1 MRLAYIV
8 WAFSPIGW
16 RAIRRLSTNGDLTML
31 NKASRS
37 LRIALYFTA
46 AILLALTVSPVYA
59 DNIVVPSG
67 DTSTVG
73 NDNSGSLAGS
83 VSSFQVEDDFASSD
97 FSSVSGPIL
106 ITSLAFRLEPNTGSM
121 SATDTSFDIYLSTTS
136 YSANSSEGG
145 TLLTT
150 NYATNLGANNTL
162 VGSGGPGTLW
172 SSSGCTGSGPCPF
185 NVVFTF
191 STPFLY
197 NPSAGNL
204 LLDLQVNGYNG
215 SGTGEFD
222 VQNYFSAPATAAVDE
237 ITGSGAT
244 GTQEYSDS
252 VTEFTYTT
260 PTPEPSS
267 MLLLSSG
274 LVGLGFMKRKVFKS

>member
-1 MRLAYIV
+1 MVMTR
-8 WAFSPIGW
+8 
-16 RAIRRLSTNGDLTML
+16 L
-31 NKASRS
+31 NKVSQS

-83 VSSFQVEDDFASSD
+83 ISSRQIEDDFASSD
-97 FSSVSGPIL
+97 FSSVSGPIS
-106 ITSLAFRLEPNTGSM
+106 ITSLAFRLEPSTGSM
-121 SATDTSFDIYLSTTS
+121 SATDTSFNMYLSTTP

-145 TLLTT
+145 TMLTT
-150 NYATNLGANNTL
+150 NFATNLGADNTL
-162 VGSGGPGTLW
+162 VDSGGPGTLW

-185 NVVFTF
+185 DVVFTF

-197 NPSAGNL
+197 NPSNGNL
-204 LLDLQVNGYNG
+204 LLDLQINGYNG

-222 VQNYFSAPATAAVDE
+222 VQNYFGVPATAAVDE

-244 GTQEYSDS
+244 GTQEFSDS
-252 VTEFTYTT
+252 VTEFTYAI

-267 MLLLSSG
+267 LFLLGSG
-274 LVGLGFMKRKVFKS
+274 LLGLLALAARSKRHARPLSC